1 MLRDEF
7 KKFID
12 IENTFLRKGQRQI
25 RLDQTKAKTYKHI
38 Y

>member
-7 KKFID
+7 KKFIN
-12 IENTFLRKGQRQI
+12 IENAFLRKGQRQI
-25 RLDQTKAKTYKHI
+25 RFDQTKAQTYKNI